1 MAYISFNWLSKIS
14 AKDFPGGP
22 VVKIPPFHWRVVAL
36 VPSQGTNIPHA
47 ILHAAWHGQKNILL
61 RNTP

>member
-1 MAYISFNWLSKIS
+1 MAYTSFNWLSKIS

-22 VVKIPPFHWRVVAL
+22 VVRSHPSTAGGVAS